1 MGRAGLESERV
12 SAVGAESS
20 AGSSETEPAPIAAET
35 AGPAAAACSAE
46 TALVT
51 SVAAAAA
58 GGSAAGAAGTW
69 AGAWRERAPRHP
81 LAASV
86 GAGRTAGPGE

>member
-1 MGRAGLESERV
+1 MGAGR
-12 SAVGAESS
+12 S
-20 AGSSETEPAPIAAET
+20 AGPAETEPALTAAEM

-58 GGSAAGAAGTW
+58 DDLSAGAAGTW
-69 AGAWRERAPRHP
+69 AEAWRVQAPRRP

-86 GAGRTAGPGE
+86 GAGRRAGPGE

>member
-1 MGRAGLESERV
+1 MGRAGLESEWE

-46 TALVT
+46 TALVMP
-51 SVAAAAA
+51 AAAAA
-58 GGSAAGAAGTW
+58 GGSTAGAAGTW
-69 AGAWRERAPRHP
+69 AGAWREQAPRRP